1 MYKPSEKFGSLRI
14 NHYLCA
20 IKGKLLRH
28 RIMQQR
34 KLPLGIQ
41 DFEEMRRDGYLYV
54 DKTDMVWQ
62 MANGNKYN
70 YFSRPR
76 RFGKSLLCSTLKCYF
91 EGRRDLFEGLK
102 IMQIEKEWVKRPIIY
117 LSMSLGGSTG
127 QSLCQYL
134 DLALSSYEK
143 IYGKNP
149 DEQTL
154 GNRLNG
160 IIQRAYEQSG
170 VQIAVI
176 VDEYDVPLQHTYDT
190 DIHEDIRTVYRN
202 FFTGLKDYGYCI
214 KCVFITG
221 ITKFTQISLFSMLN
235 TLKNMSFRN
244 EYATLCGIA
253 KEELSDNFMPEIEQL
268 AASYAITTEDVMAR
282 MKYTYDGY
290 HFSRSMVDVYNP
302 FSVFN
307 AFVDLRLNSFWIATG
322 SNEMLFKIL
331 HKFISAIPTLDGC
344 LIDADYLEMSDVNM
358 VDPKIFLYQSGYLTI
373 KEVKGDTYVLGYPNR
388 EVKKAMFNM
397 VLPIMLN
404 KETSQGS
411 TDIQSLKMAM
421 IAGDVDQAML
431 CLKQLIACTPYST
444 QKKEK
449 FVFEEHFRFIIKNL
463 FYICGFVAHEEVEMA
478 SGRIDITVEIPNIIY
493 VLELKMDDNGG
504 VDAAADQVTDSHYAD
519 LDSKCIEDYAGPLL
533 PYCWEDKY
541 LNSKYKLIVI
551 GQETNGWYSD
561 YMNSDED
568 IKKNIEVYKSFGLG
582 KKVKTLFWKYVHEF
596 NYLLNGIDNQNFIWD
611 NINKFG
617 KDSGKGKP
625 VPDVLDCERVYFNVS
640 CSELAILKPDV
651 CLFMTGPKYD
661 KDVKNKIPDVKFSTF
676 GTYKMREVAKLCS
689 SSLPKKSYRIY
700 HPQYALYNRDWYNK
714 MISNV
719 LKSCIGEFD

>member
-1 MYKPSEKFGSLRI
+1 
-14 NHYLCA
+14 
-20 IKGKLLRH
+20 
-28 RIMQQR
+28 MQHR

-41 DFEEMRRDGYLYV
+41 DFEEMRREGYLYV

-91 EGRRDLFEGLK
+91 EGKRELFEGLK
-102 IMQIEKEWVKRPIIY
+102 IMQVEKDWVKRPVIF
-117 LSMSLGGSTG
+117 LSMSLGGSTE

-149 DEQTL
+149 NEQTL

-160 IIQRAYEQSG
+160 IIQRAYEQFG

-176 VDEYDVPLQHTYDT
+176 VDEYDVPLQHTYAT
-190 DIHEDIRTVYRN
+190 IEHESIRSVYRN

-235 TLKNMSFRN
+235 TLKNMSFKDQF
-244 EYATLCGIA
+244 ASLCGVTQDEIV
-253 KEELSDNFMPEIEQL
+253 DNFRQEINQL
-268 AASYAITTEDVMAR
+268 AISYNISTEEVMTR
-282 MKYTYDGY
+282 MKFAYDGY
-290 HFSRSMVDVYNP
+290 HFSRCMTDVYNP

-307 AFVDLRLNSFWIATG
+307 ALADLRLNSYWIATG

-331 HKFISAIPTLDGC
+331 QKFIQEIPSLDGS

-388 EVKKAMFNM
+388 EVKKAMFDM

-404 KETSQGS
+404 KETSQVN
-411 TDIQSLKMAM
+411 TVIQEMKMAM
-421 IAGDVDQAML
+421 LSCNVAQAML
-431 CLKQLIACTPYST
+431 CLKQLIAETPYST

-463 FYICGFVAHEEVEMA
+463 FYICGFVVHDEVEMA
-478 SGRIDITVEIPNIIY
+478 SGRIDLTIETPNITY

-504 VDAAADQVTDSHYAD
+504 ATAAANQIADRHYAD
-519 LDSKCIEDYAGPLL
+519 IFAACK
-533 PYCWEDKY
+533 
-541 LNSKYKLIVI
+541 
-551 GQETNGWYSD
+551 
-561 YMNSDED
+561 
-568 IKKNIEVYKSFGLG
+568 
-582 KKVKTLFWKYVHEF
+582 
-596 NYLLNGIDNQNFIWD
+596 
-611 NINKFG
+611 
-617 KDSGKGKP
+617 KP
-625 VPDVLDCERVYFNVS
+625 VKC
-640 CSELAILKPDV
+640 LALEFSRDSRGLK
-651 CLFMTGPKYD
+651 
-661 KDVKNKIPDVKFSTF
+661 
-676 GTYKMREVAKLCS
+676 
-689 SSLPKKSYRIY
+689 
-700 HPQYALYNRDWYNK
+700 DWK
-714 MISNV
+714 EI
-719 LKSCIGEFD
+719 